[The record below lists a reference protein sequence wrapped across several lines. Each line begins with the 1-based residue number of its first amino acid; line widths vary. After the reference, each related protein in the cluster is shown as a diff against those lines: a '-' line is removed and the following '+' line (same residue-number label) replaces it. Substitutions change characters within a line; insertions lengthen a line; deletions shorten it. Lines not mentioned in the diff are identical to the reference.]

1 MTSAIYRIFS
11 KSLLNIYF
19 YFSMYFIRNIII
31 FFKKFYYT
39 IYTKIPTKNWTANDC
54 YQETNTNITI
64 LIDFSLLLLRAMVPL
79 PKGQRSL
86 TVNYFFFIT
95 KKTEVGYTALLSNRF
110 RQLKDTAD
118 IGGFWHI
125 FVYKKN
131 FFFFFSSQIASEIGI
146 YYIDVSV

>member
-86 TVNYFFFIT
+86 TVNYFFLSQKRQRLATLHYYLIGLDSWRILQTLEDFGTYLYT
-95 KKTEVGYTALLSNRF
+95 KK
-110 RQLKDTAD
+110 
-118 IGGFWHI
+118 I
-125 FVYKKN
+125 
-131 FFFFFSSQIASEIGI
+131 FFFSFPHR
-146 YYIDVSV
+146 